1 MQNYILFFGF
11 IFIVIIVAF
20 FMLRYLDGSYSY
32 KDTIYSTNRYQY
44 RAENFM
50 GTSSYYVD
58 RIVIKRRY
66 HSGKIKFIEKEVK
79 I

>member
-1 MQNYILFFGF
+1 MQNYIEFLGF
-11 IFIVIIVAF
+11 IFIVFLLGF
-20 FMLRYLDGSYSY
+20 FLLRYLNGSYTY
-32 KDTIYSTNRYQY
+32 EDTIYSTNRYQC

-50 GTSSYYVD
+50 GTNSYYVD
-58 RIVIKRRY
+58 RIVIKRKY